1 MIITQ
6 NNLNT
11 INMQENPQRYVDQIR
26 ITNFDMINNRVTNG
40 AISKT
45 EKEYKAINKGHL
57 SSYPRKW
64 CSLCLQSF
72 IAKESV

>member
-26 ITNFDMINNRVTNG
+26 ITNFDMINNRVTKQN
-40 AISKT
+40 
-45 EKEYKAINKGHL
+45 
-57 SSYPRKW
+57 
-64 CSLCLQSF
+64 
-72 IAKESV
+72 

>member
-1 MIITQ
+1 
-6 NNLNT
+6 
-11 INMQENPQRYVDQIR
+11 MQKNPQRYVDQIR

-57 SSYPRKW
+57 SSYPRK
-64 CSLCLQSF
+64 
-72 IAKESV
+72 